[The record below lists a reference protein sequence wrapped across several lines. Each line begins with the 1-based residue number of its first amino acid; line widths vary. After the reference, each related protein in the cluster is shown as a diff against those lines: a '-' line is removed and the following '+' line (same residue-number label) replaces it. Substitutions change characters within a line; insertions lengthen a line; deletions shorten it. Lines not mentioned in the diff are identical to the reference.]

1 MDKHDEKPEGAP
13 SADRRNFMK
22 TVVTGTVAAGIVAT
36 VGKAEAATTGLCGK
50 PVALPLAQ
58 VRTKVIFNNKAP
70 PTLSDLHIALDELI
84 KPSGCPNC
92 GLGGILKDRGI
103 IRELVFNTGYLGD
116 QAEPVTL
123 VQDFAGS
130 GI

>member
-22 TVVTGTVAAGIVAT
+22 TVVTGTVAAGLVAT

-50 PVALPLAQ
+50 PVELPVAA
-58 VRTKVIFNNKAP
+58 VKAKVVFPTKAP
-70 PTLSDLHIALDELI
+70 PTLAQLHAALDEII

-92 GLGGILKDRGI
+92 GLGGILKDRGL

-116 QAEPVTL
+116 VQDPITL
-123 VQDFAGS
+123 VEDFGAQGF
-130 GI
+130 